1 MLFLHYLVLHLF
13 SHLFSLF
20 ISVLKCGIF
29 CRWRELL
36 LLVKLIY
43 WHGDGEK
50 PWKITKRNVD
60 VNPFVPNAHFLYP
73 LKSLFLG
80 GRERAHWEK
89 SLQVYKIVDLNVFYV
104 PVSISQRK
112 NTRQRCEISSKLT
125 IKTPGRCNRVFT
137 VNFEHISHL
146 CLLYLGR

>member
-20 ISVLKCGIF
+20 ISVLKCAIF

-43 WHGDGEK
+43 WHGDREK

-89 SLQVYKIVDLNVFYV
+89 SLQVYKIVDRNVFYV

-146 CLLYLGR
+146 CLLYLSR